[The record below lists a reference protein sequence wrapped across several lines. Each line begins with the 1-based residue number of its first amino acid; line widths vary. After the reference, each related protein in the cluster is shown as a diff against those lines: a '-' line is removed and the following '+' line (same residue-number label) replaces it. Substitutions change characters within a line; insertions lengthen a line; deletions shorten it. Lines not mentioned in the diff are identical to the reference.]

1 MISKDIDKN
10 KERLLEEFNNTSD
23 LVAYEFETNS
33 NLKILISYLNGFID
47 KNILDRDVIKPIIT
61 ELKNYKDLK
70 KVIFAS
76 GMEELRTYEDVAK
89 QIVSGNLILF
99 IQGCKECFSIDLR
112 HWEKRPIEEADS
124 EAVIRG
130 PKEGFIEDI
139 STNKML
145 LRRKIRNKN
154 LVFEDY
160 ILGEQTETKISI
172 SYIQNITNEDVLNE
186 VRKRVQD
193 INTDSILESGYIEE
207 FIEDSP
213 SSIISTIGNTQ
224 KPDIVAG
231 KILEGRVAIFC
242 DGTPHVL
249 IIPHL
254 FIENIQVSE
263 DYYSRPYIATFLR
276 GLRIFALLLG
286 ILLPGLYVALQTFHQ
301 EMIPTVLLITMAGA
315 REGVPLPSVL
325 EALLM
330 TIMLELIKESG
341 LRLPKAVGSAVS
353 IVGALV
359 LGQAAV
365 EGGIVSAPMVIVI
378 AITAIAEFAVPAL
391 AEVMILYRLFLIILG
406 GFMGLY
412 GITCGLVIIIIEAIS
427 LDPFGIPYGYPIAPS
442 DKTGLR
448 DFIIRFPLWS
458 MKKRPNLLGKGNKI
472 RQRNVRKK

>member
-1 MISKDIDKN
+1 
-10 KERLLEEFNNTSD
+10 
-23 LVAYEFETNS
+23 
-33 NLKILISYLNGFID
+33 
-47 KNILDRDVIKPIIT
+47 
-61 ELKNYKDLK
+61 
-70 KVIFAS
+70 
-76 GMEELRTYEDVAK
+76 
-89 QIVSGNLILF
+89 
-99 IQGCKECFSIDLR
+99 
-112 HWEKRPIEEADS
+112 
-124 EAVIRG
+124 
-130 PKEGFIEDI
+130 
-139 STNKML
+139 ML
-145 LRRKIRNKN
+145 LRRKIRNSN

-160 ILGEQTETKISI
+160 TLGEQTETGISI
-172 SYIQNITNEDVLNE
+172 AYIQHIVNDDILNK
-186 VRKRVQD
+186 VKRRIQD
-193 INTDSILESGYIEE
+193 INTDSILESGYIEQ
-207 FIEDSP
+207 FIEDS
-213 SSIISTIGNTQ
+213 SSILPTIGNTQ

>member
-1 MISKDIDKN
+1 MISKNIDKN

-23 LVAYEFETNS
+23 LIIYEFKTNS
-33 NLKILISYLNGFID
+33 NLKIIISYLEGFID
-47 KNILDRDVIKPIIT
+47 KNTLDRDVLKPVIT
-61 ELKNYKDLK
+61 RLESCNDLK
-70 KVIFAS
+70 KIIFVS
-76 GMEELRTYEDVAK
+76 GIKEINTFEEIIEE
-89 QIVSGNLILF
+89 IVSGNLVLF
-99 IQGCKECFSIDLR
+99 IQGCKQCFAIDLK
-112 HWEKRPIEEADS
+112 HWDKRAIEEADS
-124 EAVIRG
+124 EAVVRG

-145 LRRKIRNKN
+145 LRRKIRNPN
-154 LVFEDY
+154 LVFENY
-160 ILGEQTETKISI
+160 ILGEQTETEISVA
-172 SYIQNITNEDVLNE
+172 YIKNIVNEDVLDK
-186 VRKRVQD
+186 VKKRVQD
-193 INTDSILESGYIEE
+193 INTDSILESGYIEGY
-207 FIEDSP
+207 IEDSP
-213 SSIISTIGNTQ
+213 YNIVSTIGNTQ

-249 IIPHL
+249 IIPRL

-263 DYYSRPYIATFLR
+263 DYYSRTYIATFLR
-276 GLRIFALLLG
+276 MLRFFALFLG

-341 LRLPKAVGSAVS
+341 VRLPKAVGSAVS

-391 AEVMILYRLFLIILG
+391 TEVMILYRLFLIVLG

-412 GITCGLVIIIIEAIS
+412 GITCGLVVIIIGAVS

-442 DKTGLR
+442 DKTGLK

-458 MKKRPNLLGKGNKI
+458 MKKRPGYLVKKNRI